1 MDNISVTKI
10 LSSNPYPGIRSYEPN
25 EYHLFYGRETSLAEI
40 VSKLGKS
47 RLLAVTGASGSGK
60 SSLIRAG
67 LIPILKDKVKYD
79 NQKIIVDNQL
89 QKYDWRIV
97 ILTPG
102 KNPIENLTIS
112 LETNLKDEINSI
124 NQETKRLL
132 LKRLLTDLNNTDKE
146 EQPNIL
152 TQIIKLLNE
161 QSPKNTLILVDQF
174 EEIFRLKDNL
184 LAENQKETTNFI
196 LNLINLSNQES
207 ASSYVVITMRSDFLD
222 DCTEYRE
229 LFDAINNG
237 LYLVPR
243 MTKQEMENVIRK
255 PLELSG
261 TLISDDLVLRLLNEV
276 GDKSD
281 ELPILQHSMMR
292 MWDFWNRTKKDV
304 NETIEM
310 HHYEAIGTMER
321 AISFHGEEIF
331 EKIVLNKGKIG
342 ADITEKIFKSLV
354 FIDGGKRATRRKSTI
369 KEIIRITD
377 SNFDDVIDIID
388 RFRDKECGFIVV
400 EGKDRISEESIVD
413 ISHESIMRVWDRMRN
428 WVEEEEKSVQLYKR
442 LAKAGELYEEGNTGL
457 WGNPDLQFAIDWQ
470 IRYKPNREWG
480 ERYDYGFD
488 RAISFLEYSKKQY
501 NLEIINKENKQKR
514 ELQRARKF
522 VIILGAASIVSLIFL
537 IVSLNFLMKS
547 EASEKKARENEKIA
561 FSRSKEADRET
572 RKAVIQ
578 TRISEQQGEIA
589 IEQRKLTEEQRKY
602 AIIQKTIAEGEKVK
616 AEKERKNAEIA
627 RDEANKAREIA
638 DEQKLKAEDNW
649 LFALKE
655 KKKAEDEQKKAR
667 ESEQNAKRLRLLAL
681 ARNVAIQA
689 NKLQSSV
696 KGDLPSLLA
705 LQAYLFNKNN
715 GGDII
720 NPDIYNA
727 LASVADDRPKLRKHQ
742 DGVRQLEFSKN
753 AKYFVSAS
761 DDGSV
766 RIWNLEWYNSES
778 VKLNTNGYGK
788 NGFRS
793 VAISPNSRFIAA
805 GSNDGAVLVWEF
817 DGNFDPQKN
826 SDMNPKVF
834 TGHNGIITSLS
845 FSQDNQELASTGTDK
860 TLRIWNLKN
869 PQNSKII
876 ERSNSKLTDVV
887 YSPDGV
893 YLARASE
900 DGSIYF
906 YFAKDLSKKPIIMES
921 SGKSITSIAFN
932 SSSKFF
938 AAGNSSGLVKVWNLN
953 LFNAKPIELIGHIS
967 IVSDI
972 KFSDKQGQI
981 ASSSYDGSIRLW
993 NYEDLTL
1000 QPIVITDIDG
1010 WIYSIAFGPN
1020 SNQLI
1025 SGDSEKFIRVYT
1037 SNIDLLAGKICVDI
1051 SRNMTIDEWNRY
1063 IGSDISYEKT
1073 CSNLP

>member
-1 MDNISVTKI
+1 MENNSSKKI
-10 LSSNPYPGIRSYEPN
+10 LNTNPYPGIRSYEPN
-25 EYHLFYGRETSLAEI
+25 EYHLFYGRETALAEI
-40 VSKLGKS
+40 VAKLGKS

-67 LIPILKDKVKYD
+67 LIPILKDKVPYD
-79 NQKIIVDNQL
+79 NKKIIVDEQL
-89 QKYDWRIV
+89 QKNDWRVV

-102 KNPIENLTIS
+102 KNPLANLKKSIEENL
-112 LETNLKDEINSI
+112 KVEINSMESE
-124 NQETKRLL
+124 QEKLLIKRLL
-132 LKRLLTDLNNTDKE
+132 NDLLNIENNRKDLILK
-146 EQPNIL
+146 
-152 TQIIKLLNE
+152 QIITLLNAH
-161 QSPKNTLILVDQF
+161 STKNTLILVDQF
-174 EEIFRLKDNL
+174 EEIFRLKDSL
-184 LAENQKETTNFI
+184 EQKNDQSITNFI
-196 LNLINLSNQES
+196 LNIINLSNDES

-237 LYLVPR
+237 LYLVPKMR
-243 MTKQEMENVIRK
+243 KDEMSNVIKK

-261 TLISDDLVLRLLNEV
+261 TMISEDLVQRLLNEV
-276 GDKSD
+276 GEKSD

-292 MWDFWNRTKKDV
+292 MWDYWNRIKKDK
-304 NETIEM
+304 NEIIEM
-310 HHYEAIGTMER
+310 RHYEAIGTMER
-321 AISFHGEEIF
+321 ALSVHGEEVF
-331 EKIVLNKGKIG
+331 EKIEMDKGKAG
-342 ADITEKIFKSLV
+342 TDLTEKIFKSLV
-354 FIDGGKRATRRKSTI
+354 FIEDGRQGTRRKSTI
-369 KEIIRITD
+369 KEITRITD
-377 SNFDDVIDIID
+377 SNFDDVIFILE
-388 RFRDKECGFIVV
+388 RFREKGCGFIIIDDF
-400 EGKDRISEESIVD
+400 ERISEESIVD
-413 ISHESIMRVWDRMRN
+413 ISHESIMRVWERMKN
-428 WVEEEEKSVQLYKR
+428 WVEEEEKSVQLYRR
-442 LAKAGELYEEGNTGL
+442 LAKAGELYEEGKTGL
-457 WGNPDLQFAIDWQ
+457 LGNPDLQIAIDWQ
-470 IRYKPNREWG
+470 SRYKPNREWG

-501 NLEIINKENKQKR
+501 NLEIINKENKQKK

-522 VIILGAASIVSLIFL
+522 VIILGVASIVSLIFL

-561 FSRSKEADRET
+561 FSRTKEADREA
-572 RKAVIQ
+572 RKAIIQ

-602 AIIQKTIAEGEKVK
+602 AIFQKTIAENEKIK
-616 AEKERKNAEIA
+616 AEKEKKNAEIA

-667 ESEQNAKRLRLLAL
+667 ESEQNAKRLRLLAI

-689 NKLQSSV
+689 NKLQTSV

-705 LQAYLFNKNN
+705 LQSYLFNKNN
-715 GGDII
+715 GGDNI

-742 DGVRQLEFSKN
+742 DGVRKVEFAKN
-753 AKYFVSAS
+753 GKYFVSVS

-778 VKLNTNGYGK
+778 VKLATNGFGK

-793 VAISPNSRFIAA
+793 LAISPNSRIIAA
-805 GSNDGAVLVWEF
+805 GSVEGAILVWEF
-817 DGNFDPQKN
+817 DGNFDAKTN
-826 SDMNPKVF
+826 SDIKPIVLI
-834 TGHNGIITSLS
+834 GHNGIVASLS
-845 FSQDNQELASTGTDK
+845 FGQDNQDLASAGTDK

-869 PQNSKII
+869 PQNSQII
-876 ERSNSKLTDVV
+876 ERSNDKLTEVAF
-887 YSPDGV
+887 SPDGV

-906 YFAKDLSKKPIIMES
+906 YQAKDLSKKPIIMES
-921 SGKSITSIAFN
+921 SGKSITSIAFHH
-932 SSSKFF
+932 SSKFF

-967 IVSDI
+967 IISAI
-972 KFSDKQGQI
+972 KFSDKSSQI
-981 ASSSYDGSIRLW
+981 ATASYDGSIRLW
-993 NYEDLTL
+993 NYETLTL
-1000 QPIVITDIDG
+1000 QPIVITNIDG
-1010 WIYSIAFGPN
+1010 WIYTIAFGPK
-1020 SNQLI
+1020 SNQII

-1037 SNIDLLAGKICVDI
+1037 SNIDLLASKICVDV
-1051 SRNMTIDEWNRY
+1051 SRNLTIDEWNSY
-1063 IGSDISYEKT
+1063 IGSDISYERT